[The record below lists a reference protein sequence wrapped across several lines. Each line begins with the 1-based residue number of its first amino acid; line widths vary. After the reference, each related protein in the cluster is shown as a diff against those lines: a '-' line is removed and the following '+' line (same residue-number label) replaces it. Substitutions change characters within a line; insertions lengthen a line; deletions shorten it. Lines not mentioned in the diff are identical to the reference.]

1 MGCYCKVLPK
11 SGFLNK
17 SFDYTREEMSR
28 EEQMWKKG
36 GEYRRAGVIHKLGG
50 MLGGS
55 CLIHGGNEE
64 LTPLIHGDKFQM
76 CLNVVRPTALSA
88 LTSVLTTPIT
98 ALRIG
103 GRCTNEA
110 CCVAMLSIM
119 QKLQCFLLQ
128 SMSLITQ
135 FAPQIPALPSWRL
148 QPVKCGSSLSAQT
161 SSLWHLS
168 SRTQCHKRKCY
179 FKPHMLS
186 LMPFLSFLVIFRQ
199 FFCAFETLT
208 AGV

>member
-1 MGCYCKVLPK
+1 M
-11 SGFLNK
+11 
-17 SFDYTREEMSR
+17 
-28 EEQMWKKG
+28 
-36 GEYRRAGVIHKLGG
+36 
-50 MLGGS
+50 GGS

-119 QKLQCFLLQ
+119 QKLRCFRLQ
-128 SMSLITQ
+128 SMSLLTQ

-148 QPVKCGSSLSAQT
+148 QPSVLSKVW
-161 SSLWHLS
+161 LLS
-168 SRTQCHKRKCY
+168 VCSDIVALALEFKDTEKHKRKWY

-186 LMPFLSFLVIFRQ
+186 LMSFFSFLSL
-199 FFCAFETLT
+199 L
-208 AGV
+208 